1 MCKTSFP
8 KVELCQNYR
17 CCKCGRTYTNEKLAE
32 NCFDSH
38 ARSIEIVNE
47 SQDHVRIADPDDS
60 YNYPDRL
67 QIRFSNDQI
76 QIYSLVGGVR
86 KL

>member
-1 MCKTSFP
+1 MSETSFP
-8 KVELCQNYR
+8 KVELCQIYR
-17 CCKCGRTYTNEKLAE
+17 CCKCGKAYPNVKLAE

-38 ARSIEIVNE
+38 ARPMEIVRE
-47 SQDHVRIADPDDS
+47 SQDHVRTVDPEDS

-67 QIRFSNDQI
+67 QIRFSNDKL
-76 QIYSLVGGVR
+76 QIYSLLGGVS